1 MPNAFDALLPAQ
13 RALMRLPLDPHIY
26 LCWVL
31 DDWQLPPL
39 AGSIRIG
46 ANPKQLAEAI
56 APSGFDELPLRD
68 GHAAAAVSISPQ
80 GKKPFDR
87 VLVAQALTTPLTLS
101 YRGCSSCRRRAAS
114 QALLRRPVQ
123 LVEAAP
129 IIIRP

>member
-1 MPNAFDALLPAQ
+1 MPNAFDALLPAT

-39 AGSIRIG
+39 TGSIRSY

-56 APSGFDELPLRD
+56 EPSGFDELPLRD
-68 GHAAAAVSISPQ
+68 GHAAADASISPR

-87 VLVAQALTTPLTLS
+87 VLIAQSLTAPLTLS
-101 YRGCSSCRRRAAS
+101 YADAAVAAGGPPVKPSCVARYS
-114 QALLRRPVQ
+114 
-123 LVEAAP
+123 
-129 IIIRP
+129 